1 MAGVAY
7 NGSLIADSTKAGHVT
22 YDVYTWQQ
30 TGETC
35 VATDPETGACTQW
48 EPVFGWVYVRT
59 DSTGAK
65 ISGTVSSIS
74 TVKVNG
80 NSIAYV
86 GSITNET
93 WVADPPVPSNTS
105 TTEYR
110 NILPGTSGSGNG
122 SVTGGNLNNVN
133 TGGQSVANIGSQVT
147 THLSTL
153 TTIASGSSN
162 VLV

>member
-22 YDVYTWQQ
+22 YDVYTWQ
-30 TGETC
+30 C
-35 VATDPETGACTQW
+35 VATDPETGACTAYD
-48 EPVFGWVYVRT
+48 WVYT
-59 DSTGAK
+59 GSGSTGAK

-80 NSIAYV
+80 NSIAHV

-110 NILPGTSGSGNG
+110 NIFPGTSGSGNG

>member
-7 NGSLIADSTKAGHVT
+7 NGSIIAESTKAEHVT
-22 YDVYTWQQ
+22 YDVYEWQ
-30 TGETC
+30 C
-35 VATDPETGACTQW
+35 VATDPETAECTAYD
-48 EPVFGWVYVRT
+48 WVYVRT

-80 NSIAYV
+80 NSIAHV
-86 GSITNET
+86 ESITNET

-110 NILPGTSGSGNG
+110 NISPGTSGSGNG
-122 SVTGGNLNNVN
+122 SVTGGNSNNVN